1 MLSWTIIFRYYYVS
15 QIMYVLKKYNINIVM
30 KRERETLK
38 TIQESSMMI
47 IKRWEN
53 ARDKCNSMDKVV
65 A

>member
-1 MLSWTIIFRYYYVS
+1 MII
-15 QIMYVLKKYNINIVM
+15 LNNYNINIVI
-30 KRERETLK
+30 KREGETLK

-53 ARDKCNSMDKVV
+53 AGDKCNSMDKVV